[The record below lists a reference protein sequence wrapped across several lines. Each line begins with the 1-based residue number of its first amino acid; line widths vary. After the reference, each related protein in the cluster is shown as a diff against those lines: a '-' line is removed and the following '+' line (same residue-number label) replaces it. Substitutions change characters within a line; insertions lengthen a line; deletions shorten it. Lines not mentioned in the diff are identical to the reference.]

1 MLDIDDIDLIKE
13 EKEDFFVVPGLVESL
28 KVDKVSVKKE
38 FVENEEIEN
47 CSLTNVW
54 NNLIIFYDVFVDT
67 VS

>member
-1 MLDIDDIDLIKE
+1 MDSKNELLDIDDIDLIKE

-47 CSLTNVW
+47 CSLTNV
-54 NNLIIFYDVFVDT
+54 
-67 VS
+67 